1 MPSTHPDGDAT
12 ANPFRDKSVG
22 VVAIIYATRGHERG
36 GFQGCVNLP
45 SYIYTLAGTV
55 FKESHRGT
63 KNKNKVRKIEK
74 KPSMCAPH
82 CTNEE
87 VHY

>member
-1 MPSTHPDGDAT
+1 MFFSSVLHLHTSKFPDFAAFMPSMSPDGDAT

-45 SYIYTLAGTV
+45 SYIYTLAG
-55 FKESHRGT
+55 S
-63 KNKNKVRKIEK
+63 
-74 KPSMCAPH
+74 
-82 CTNEE
+82 NE
-87 VHY
+87 